1 MYYSSLD
8 LIINTVS
15 APHQASFYMR
25 LLDKKGTMVML
36 GVIKEPHQARN
47 KERKKNFF
55 IRMLVIYGKLL
66 SHRQLSRAPSS
77 LSLFSSLERR
87 SQST

>member
-47 KERKKNFF
+47 KERKKTF
-55 IRMLVIYGKLL
+55 LYVC
-66 SHRQLSRAPSS
+66 
-77 LSLFSSLERR
+77 
-87 SQST
+87 